1 MKHSEQ
7 QSLLRRDKVTGFAIF
22 SCMLALGLSAVG
34 LVTLFAEGPQVEAR
48 GNPLYW
54 LILLVPAS
62 WVWWVQDYSP
72 RALRTVRPLL
82 FAAPFIAGGVLALAS
97 QVRDDG
103 VTQYLVMLVL
113 VCLLTLT
120 GGVLYDSSVL
130 AREGPGD

>member
-1 MKHSEQ
+1 MNHPEQ
-7 QSLLRRDKVTGFAIF
+7 QFRLRRDKVTAFAIF

-34 LVTLFAEGPQVEAR
+34 LVTLFVDRPQVEAR

-82 FAAPFIAGGVLALAS
+82 FAAPFIAGGVLAVAS

-103 VTQYLVMLVL
+103 MTPYWVMLAL